1 MSTNTSLHEFGYN
14 FLGPICTE
22 YLYKLSER
30 KKNPGEVV
38 GFLAREGYFF
48 KKAYDTLIEKK
59 LIPTENTTY
68 VYASRTLLFRLSIA
82 DSYTWQWS
90 LKSDYKGKLY
100 GFLKSRF
107 GFTYSQSNTVFSEQE
122 IDKNFDLTIDFEKL
136 KLLFT
141 KNLTALNALV
151 ESSRNTYID
160 YLSSIGINQKS
171 SQIFVDVGYSGTIQ
185 KLITRLINNNTSGL
199 YFITTQSGSHQ
210 IGDNTAA
217 MNYVYKDNVN
227 MGDGYVMLDR
237 SLFLE
242 SLLTA
247 PDGQCINIEKD
258 TLNGNNQFRFY
269 FGKQV
274 NAQKR
279 FHELNVIHEGAI
291 ACIIDNF
298 MNNTRFSTDEIEMLY
313 KNTVTQRHAL
323 PRATWHLFDIDDAVA
338 GNGDVNPIQFFGL

>member
-1 MSTNTSLHEFGYN
+1 MSTNNSLFEFGYN
-14 FLGPICTE
+14 FLGPICSE
-22 YLYKLSER
+22 YLYNLSER
-30 KKNPGEVV
+30 ERQSKEVV

-59 LIPTENTTY
+59 LITSENTTY

-100 GFLKSRF
+100 VFLKSRF
-107 GFTYSQSNTVFSEQE
+107 GFTYEQSNTVFSEDE
-122 IDKNFDLTIDFEKL
+122 LDTEFDLKVDFEKL
-136 KLLFT
+136 TLLFT
-141 KNLTALNALV
+141 KKLTALNTLV
-151 ESSRNTYID
+151 ENSRNTYID
-160 YLSSIGINQKS
+160 YLSSIGINQTS
-171 SQIFVDVGYSGTIQ
+171 TQIFVDVGYSGTIQ

-199 YFITTQSGSHQ
+199 YFITTQSGSHKV
-210 IGDNTAA
+210 GENVANMA
-217 MNYVYKDNVN
+217 CVYKDNVS

-247 PDGQCINIEKD
+247 PDGQCINIEAD
-258 TLNGNNQFRFY
+258 TLNSGSEFRFY

-298 MNNTRFSTDEIEMLY
+298 TNNIRFSTDEIEMLY